1 MEPKDFLKNF
11 DKRMKCVGRYAVLCG
26 NSFDK
31 KTWKEYGIETKDEQM
46 NMLFTLLLYIME
58 YSLKEEDCTIDDIAL
73 FLEDISFEYYNRKI
87 SFDKSRDFARF
98 MVEEVLG
105 NAGNSMYFKVFRYE
119 TKSYGEVNIRYIDNK
134 VVYQDGGVKRTSYFL
149 TEEGYNMVLATMEME
164 NNLKLT
170 VHEMLFKL
178 HLEKADYNKAVEDIK
193 NVFGQLRKQSQKIQE
208 AVHAVKRNALS
219 YSIEEYRQLVEENIS
234 TVVET
239 REKFNMHRE
248 FIEEKIKEFEEKEMN
263 AQDFTAKEKENLNS
277 LRVIGRY
284 LTGTLDE
291 HQKILDQHFDLKKL
305 YDYEL
310 ENYSNMTMVQRFP
323 FRSGIYDKILKDA
336 ALLVNA
342 DRILNP
348 LFIGQT
354 DKIFNPEKML
364 EFQKKLK
371 KSEVPEEETQLDFDA
386 NAYNLEREQKR
397 RERMKKYEDS
407 VRVLMYELS
416 ERGEMDLKD
425 LSTQLSMESREKLIP
440 TAQIFREIIIEFL
453 TAGEIHLHALRK
465 EQKGYLMD
473 TSEGFVLNE
482 MLLTVTEEAALKK
495 INTIYIKPCEE
506 VPPVYFKDVKD
517 EQGNIKNIKCS
528 NVKFKCE
535 EGQ

>member
-219 YSIEEYRQLVEENIS
+219 YSIEEYRQLVEENI
-234 TVVET
+234 
-239 REKFNMHRE
+239 
-248 FIEEKIKEFEEKEMN
+248 
-263 AQDFTAKEKENLNS
+263 
-277 LRVIGRY
+277 
-284 LTGTLDE
+284 TG
-291 HQKILDQHFDLKKL
+291 F
-305 YDYEL
+305 
-310 ENYSNMTMVQRFP
+310 YSERK
-323 FRSGIYDKILKDA
+323 G
-336 ALLVNA
+336 
-342 DRILNP
+342 
-348 LFIGQT
+348 
-354 DKIFNPEKML
+354 
-364 EFQKKLK
+364 
-371 KSEVPEEETQLDFDA
+371 KS
-386 NAYNLEREQKR
+386 
-397 RERMKKYEDS
+397 
-407 VRVLMYELS
+407 ELS
-416 ERGEMDLKD
+416 ESDWT
-425 LSTQLSMESREKLIP
+425 LSYR
-440 TAQIFREIIIEFL
+440 
-453 TAGEIHLHALRK
+453 
-465 EQKGYLMD
+465 
-473 TSEGFVLNE
+473 
-482 MLLTVTEEAALKK
+482 
-495 INTIYIKPCEE
+495 NT
-506 VPPVYFKDVKD
+506 
-517 EQGNIKNIKCS
+517 
-528 NVKFKCE
+528 
-535 EGQ
+535 

>member
-1 MEPKDFLKNF
+1 
-11 DKRMKCVGRYAVLCG
+11 
-26 NSFDK
+26 
-31 KTWKEYGIETKDEQM
+31 
-46 NMLFTLLLYIME
+46 
-58 YSLKEEDCTIDDIAL
+58 
-73 FLEDISFEYYNRKI
+73 
-87 SFDKSRDFARF
+87 

-291 HQKILDQHFDLKKL
+291 HQKILGQHFDLKKL

-336 ALLVNA
+336 ALLINA

-371 KSEVPEEETQLDFDA
+371 NQKCRKKKHSLILMPMLTILKESKSTG
-386 NAYNLEREQKR
+386 
-397 RERMKKYEDS
+397 S
-407 VRVLMYELS
+407 
-416 ERGEMDLKD
+416 G
-425 LSTQLSMESREKLIP
+425 
-440 TAQIFREIIIEFL
+440 
-453 TAGEIHLHALRK
+453 
-465 EQKGYLMD
+465 
-473 TSEGFVLNE
+473 
-482 MLLTVTEEAALKK
+482 
-495 INTIYIKPCEE
+495 
-506 VPPVYFKDVKD
+506 
-517 EQGNIKNIKCS
+517 
-528 NVKFKCE
+528 
-535 EGQ
+535 

>member
-73 FLEDISFEYYNRKI
+73 FLEDISFEYYNRNI

-291 HQKILDQHFDLKKL
+291 HQKILGQHFDLKKL

-386 NAYNLEREQKR
+386 NAYNLEREQKH

-453 TAGEIHLHALRK
+453 TAGEIHLHAFRK
-465 EQKGYLMD
+465 EQEEYLMD

-482 MLLTVTEEAALKK
+482 MLLTVTEEAELKK
-495 INTIYIKPCEE
+495 INTIYIEPCEE